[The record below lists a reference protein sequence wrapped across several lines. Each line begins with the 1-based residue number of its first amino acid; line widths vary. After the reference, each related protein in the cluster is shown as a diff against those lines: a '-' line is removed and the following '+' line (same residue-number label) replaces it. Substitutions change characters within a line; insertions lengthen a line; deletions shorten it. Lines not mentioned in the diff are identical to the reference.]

1 MCPQLYDVSHLR
13 SGQGLATIYPYPLEV
28 RMCSWALRILLSLTL
43 LTGFSFSQTAP
54 TVAPLPYDPL
64 ELGTGPTLVPDTAEK
79 RALILNLLERA
90 RQNSAMHT
98 PGTAP
103 FDLKVSFNSVG
114 DPHSTGYGEVEETWL
129 NGRTWRWSAR
139 IGDYS
144 QLRIFYQG
152 AAYDDKPKGHM
163 PLRLQMVRNSVFW
176 PVVGNFASSL
186 IRMATAKWEGTD
198 VACILV
204 SGPVND
210 ATSTPGR
217 RWEENEY
224 CVDPKTGLL
233 RIHSEAPGIYSVYD
247 YNGAVQFHGRTLP
260 RQTTIVE
267 GGTTVLQIHLDSI
280 QDANDDPNQFVPT
293 KKMLAHGP
301 GAIMVGPFRFP
312 ELVRAPAGY
321 SGEIKPVIVH
331 AILDQKGK
339 VLDAEVVGTSDP
351 ALSSAA
357 LGVVWHSS
365 YRPAERGDRPL
376 QREAFINVQFT
387 PAS

>member
-1 MCPQLYDVSHLR
+1 MSNR
-13 SGQGLATIYPYPLEV
+13 
-28 RMCSWALRILLSLTL
+28 ALRILLFL
-43 LTGFSFSQTAP
+43 LLACGFFFSQEAP
-54 TVAPLPYDPL
+54 KTAPLPYDPL
-64 ELGTGPTLVPDTAEK
+64 ELATGPTVVPDTPEK
-79 RALILNLLERA
+79 RALLLNLLERA

-103 FDLKVSFNSVG
+103 FDIKVSFNSVG
-114 DPHSTGYGEVEETWL
+114 DSHSTGYGELEETWL
-129 NGRTWRWSAR
+129 NGQTWRWSAR
-139 IGDYS
+139 LGDYS

-152 AAYDDKPKGHM
+152 AAYDDKPRGHM

-176 PVVGNFASSL
+176 PVVGNFAPTL
-186 IRMATAKWEGTD
+186 MRMATARWEGTD
-198 VACILV
+198 VACILI
-204 SGPVND
+204 SGALNEAS
-210 ATSTPGR
+210 ATAGR
-217 RWEENEY
+217 RWEENEF
-224 CVDPKTGLL
+224 CIDPKTGLL

-247 YNGAVQFHGRTLP
+247 YNGAAQFHGRTIP

-267 GGTTVLQIHLDSI
+267 GGTTVLQIHLDSV

-293 KKMLAHGP
+293 KKMMSHGP

-312 ELVRAPAGY
+312 ESVRAPAGY

-339 VLDAEVVGTSDP
+339 VLDAEVVGSSDP
-351 ALSSAA
+351 ALSAAA

-365 YRPAERGDRPL
+365 YLPAQQRDRPL
-376 QREAFINVQFT
+376 QREAFINVRFT

>member
-1 MCPQLYDVSHLR
+1 MSTR
-13 SGQGLATIYPYPLEV
+13 
-28 RMCSWALRILLSLTL
+28 ALRIVLFLLFVS
-43 LTGFSFSQTAP
+43 GFSFSQEAP
-54 TVAPLPYDPL
+54 KTAPLPYDPL
-64 ELGTGPTLVPDTAEK
+64 ELATGPTLVPDTPEK
-79 RALILNLLERA
+79 RALVLNLLERA
-90 RQNSAMHT
+90 RQNSAMHM

-103 FDLKVSFNSVG
+103 FDIKVSFNAVG
-114 DPHSTGYGEVEETWL
+114 DSHSSGYGEVEETWL
-129 NGRTWRWSAR
+129 NGQTWRWSAR
-139 IGDYS
+139 LGDYS

-152 AAYDDKPKGHM
+152 TAYDDKPRGHM

-176 PVVGNFASSL
+176 PVVGNFAPTL
-186 IRMATAKWEGTD
+186 MRMATAKWEGTD
-198 VACILV
+198 VACILI
-204 SGPVND
+204 SGAGNE
-210 ATSTPGR
+210 ASATPGR
-217 RWEENEY
+217 RWEENEF
-224 CVDPKTGLL
+224 CIDPKTGLL

-280 QDANDDPNQFVPT
+280 TDPNNDPNQFVPT
-293 KKMLAHGP
+293 KKMMSHGP

-312 ELVRAPAGY
+312 ESVRAPAGY

-339 VLDAEVVGTSDP
+339 VLDAEVVGSSDP
-351 ALSSAA
+351 ALSAAA

-365 YRPAERGDRPL
+365 YMPAQRQDRPL
-376 QREAFINVQFT
+376 QREAFINVRFT